1 MKFTEDRCDVFSGA
15 GTGEEACSRVLDILE
30 FIEDF
35 GGGAVETTFAIV
47 KPGCNE
53 SMVSQQR

>member
-1 MKFTEDRCDVFSGA
+1 MEFTEDRCDVFPGA

-35 GGGAVETTFAIV
+35 GGGAVEKTIAIV
-47 KPGCNE
+47 EPG
-53 SMVSQQR
+53 

>member
-1 MKFTEDRCDVFSGA
+1 MEFTEDRCDVFSGA

-35 GGGAVETTFAIV
+35 GGGAIEKTIAIV
-47 KPGCNE
+47 EPG
-53 SMVSQQR
+53 